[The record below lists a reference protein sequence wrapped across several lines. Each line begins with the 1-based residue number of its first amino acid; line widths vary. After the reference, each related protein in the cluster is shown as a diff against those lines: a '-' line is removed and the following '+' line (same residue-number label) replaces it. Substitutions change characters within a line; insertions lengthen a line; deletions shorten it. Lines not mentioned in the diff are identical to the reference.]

1 MVIFVPLNIIIM
13 NNPIKPFK
21 MPSIGELKKLNE
33 QQIKGILF
41 LLEQH
46 RAKELLSAS
55 YDFND
60 RIDAIEK
67 EYASDFQ
74 VLANVLAEARGKLT

>member
-1 MVIFVPLNIIIM
+1 
-13 NNPIKPFK
+13 

-41 LLEQH
+41 LLEEH

-67 EYASDFQ
+67 DYASDFQ
-74 VLANVLAEARGKLT
+74 VLASALAEARKK

>member
-1 MVIFVPLNIIIM
+1 MVIFAPLNVIIM
-13 NNPIKPFK
+13 NNPIEPFHL
-21 MPSIGELKKLNE
+21 PTLGELKKLNE
-33 QQIKGILF
+33 QQIKGVLY
-41 LLEQH
+41 LLEEH

-67 EYASDFQ
+67 DYASDFQ
-74 VLANVLAEARGKLT
+74 VLANALAEARKK

>member
-1 MVIFVPLNIIIM
+1 M
-13 NNPIKPFK
+13 NNPVEPFHL
-21 MPSIGELKKLNE
+21 PPLGELKKLNE
-33 QQIKGILF
+33 QQIKGVLY
-41 LLEQH
+41 LLEEH

-67 EYASDFQ
+67 DYASDFQ
-74 VLANVLAEARGKLT
+74 VLANALAEARKK